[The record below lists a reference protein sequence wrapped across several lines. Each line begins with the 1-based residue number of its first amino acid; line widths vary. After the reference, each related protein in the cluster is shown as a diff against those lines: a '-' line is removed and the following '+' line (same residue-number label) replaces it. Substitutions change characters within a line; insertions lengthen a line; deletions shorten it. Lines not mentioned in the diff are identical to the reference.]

1 MRLRSMLALLGIGVI
16 VLAGCG
22 SSGPKRTVDA
32 RAEALRFFPA
42 DAPFVALLDTAPELA
57 PRRAALA
64 SELAGLPLWEKIRSG
79 FRARLD
85 AAGLPVGSLA
95 LLVRSEDPEPN
106 DGLPVSQ
113 LAVGLAPGDP
123 SPQVLAVLVTDQ
135 PDQMRRL
142 FARSAATGPL
152 QPAGRE
158 DEARLYSS
166 PRTFFAVR
174 DGVMLAASDPAL
186 LRTAIERRDGKQDDQ
201 LDDGKV
207 KSLLG
212 ELPQQEPLEAY
223 ADLAELRRDNPDAAA
238 IAETEPWFRRLGK
251 AAISLGPR
259 PVAPV
264 LDLFSEIESAPGGD
278 DVLPDEGRARFAIS
292 SAAIRRALR
301 GGEPRAGRLGL
312 LSISAAPLAAAVI
325 VTGDELRAKLRLSP

>member
-1 MRLRSMLALLGIGVI
+1 MPLRSLLALLVIGVI

-42 DAPFVALLDTAPELA
+42 DAPLVALLDTAPEIA

-64 SELAGLPLWEKIRSG
+64 AELTGLPLWEKIRSS
-79 FRARLD
+79 FRARLE
-85 AAGLPVGSLA
+85 AAGLPVGGLA
-95 LLVRSEDPEPN
+95 LLVRSEDPEPE

-123 SPQVLAVLVTDQ
+123 GPRVLAVLVTDQ
-135 PDQMRRL
+135 PDEMRRL

-152 QPAGRE
+152 RPAGRE

-166 PRTFFAVR
+166 PRTSFAVR
-174 DGVMLAASDPAL
+174 DGVMLAAADLAL
-186 LRTAIERRDGKQDDQ
+186 LRTAIKRRDGNQDDQ
-201 LDDGKV
+201 LDDGEV

-212 ELPQQEPLEAY
+212 ELPRQEPLEAY
-223 ADLAELRRDNPDAAA
+223 ADLAELRRDDPDAAA
-238 IAETEPWFRRLGK
+238 IAEAEPWFRRLGK
-251 AAISLGPR
+251 AAVSLGPR
-259 PVAPV
+259 PGAPV
-264 LDLFSEIESAPGGD
+264 LDLFSEIGPARGGGD
-278 DVLPDEGRARFAIS
+278 ALPDEGRASFAIS
-292 SAAIRRALR
+292 PTAIRRALR
-301 GGEPRAGRLGL
+301 GGEPRAGRLGR